1 MLAVALQVET
11 ETSHDVVNAP
21 AAVLTTTTVTGRG
34 IVIRGN
40 LIRAASTFRS
50 KRKFSGFLLSKF
62 AADRRPS
69 LLPSL
74 ISAKHFSLAFLTS
87 TVGRI

>member
-1 MLAVALQVET
+1 MLAVALQVAT
-11 ETSHDVVNAP
+11 ETSLDVVNGQ
-21 AAVLTTTTVTGRG
+21 AAGLTTTTVTDRG
-34 IVIRGN
+34 TAIRGN

-50 KRKFSGFLLSKF
+50 KRKFSGFFCQKF

-74 ISAKHFSLAFLTS
+74 ISAKHFSLAFHTS